1 MIRYAKIAG
10 VIESTRNFGK
20 QAKHLKRAILF
31 CLIHITKFG
40 VGIAMRMIQAKWFYP
55 FNS

>member
-10 VIESTRNFGK
+10 GVETTRNFDK
-20 QAKHLKRAILF
+20 QAKHLKRQLFFF

-40 VGIAMRMIQAKWFYP
+40 VGMAMRMIQTKWF
-55 FNS
+55 

>member
-20 QAKHLKRAILF
+20 QAKHLKRAIFF
-31 CLIHITKFG
+31 CLIHIKKFG
-40 VGIAMRMIQAKWFYP
+40 VGIAMRMIQAKWFL
-55 FNS
+55 SL

>member
-10 VIESTRNFGK
+10 GVETTRNFDK
-20 QAKHLKRAILF
+20 QAKHLKRAIVFF

-40 VGIAMRMIQAKWFYP
+40 VGIAMLMIQAKWFLIL
-55 FNS
+55 